1 MKIAVLDTTRPDLH
15 WNYNDPE
22 NMQLIQSGV
31 EAFCSKRGSNYL
43 ELLSVGDA
51 CPGDAMVRAMI
62 VSATRSKS
70 KVPLRQLKY
79 RDANTNMDG

>member
-1 MKIAVLDTTRPDLH
+1 
-15 WNYNDPE
+15 
-22 NMQLIQSGV
+22 MQFLQSGV

-62 VSATRSKS
+62 VSVTRSKT

-79 RDANTNMDG
+79 KDANTIMGG